1 MSEGP
6 IELAEGQLLVEQ
18 RGSVGHVVFNRP
30 QRHNAISV
38 EIWAAIPLALDR
50 LEGDAA
56 IRSVVLSGAGEKSF
70 ISGADISQFEK
81 RRSSS
86 EVRGYYDS
94 VAGTAN
100 RRLIECPLPT
110 VAMIQGYCIGGGLGV
125 ALNCDLRYASSD
137 SSFGIPAARL
147 GVGYHHNGVRR
158 LIDVVGPSFA
168 KEIFYTARRF
178 DASEAQAMGLVN
190 RVVERDELAALVDD
204 TCGRIA
210 ENAPLTVRSVK
221 TIVGELVRGGHAD
234 LELCEQVVRDCFGSE
249 DYVEGRRAFMDK
261 RKPVFVGR

>member
-1 MSEGP
+1 M
-6 IELAEGQLLVEQ
+6 
-18 RGSVGHVVFNRP
+18 
-30 QRHNAISV
+30 
-38 EIWAAIPLALDR
+38 
-50 LEGDAA
+50 
-56 IRSVVLSGAGEKSF
+56 
-70 ISGADISQFEK
+70 
-81 RRSSS
+81 
-86 EVRGYYDS
+86 
-94 VAGTAN
+94 
-100 RRLIECPLPT
+100 
-110 VAMIQGYCIGGGLGV
+110 

-221 TIVGELVRGGHAD
+221 TIVGELVRGSHAD